1 MHTPQLYV
9 HRETESFAL
18 GLPDLGRTGW
28 IPLQILF
35 FVCKKLGFWR
45 NERKAMRLLEHQSKK
60 LLSSFGLVFTE
71 STPVK
76 AVGEV
81 RATVERVGLPAVLKA
96 QTPFGGRGN
105 AGAVRFA
112 ETMDQAVIAADA
124 LLRMNLRGTTV
135 DVISIEPR
143 LNYDSELYVGMT
155 WNTAAKLPV
164 ALLSLAGGVDVEA
177 ARIDQVARQPF
188 DPWTGLAPYKARG
201 LAAEVGLTGNILVGV
216 GEVLTKLS
224 QAFLTCDGITMEIN
238 PLVVTQVGAL
248 VGLDARAEIEDDAV
262 YRQRERLEQLGE
274 LTITAAGRPPTPLE
288 LEAQR
293 IDATD
298 HRGVAGRV
306 VEFDGD
312 LALLIGGGGASLT
325 VFDAIK
331 GHGGSPANYC
341 EVGGNPTEEKVAA
354 ITSLLLSKPGVRGM
368 AVIMNVV
375 NNTRADVI
383 ARGVLMGVEG
393 AGRKPAETISLFRVP
408 GNWEAE
414 AREIMEA
421 AGVEVHGREMSLD
434 AAARLAVERNRAHAA

>member
-1 MHTPQLYV
+1 
-9 HRETESFAL
+9 
-18 GLPDLGRTGW
+18 
-28 IPLQILF
+28 
-35 FVCKKLGFWR
+35 
-45 NERKAMRLLEHQSKK
+45 MRLLEHQSKK

-71 STPVK
+71 SISVNSM
-76 AVGEV
+76 AEV
-81 RATVERVGLPAVLKA
+81 RAAVEHVGLPTVLKA

-105 AGAVRFA
+105 IGAVKFA
-112 ETMDQAVIAADA
+112 ESADQAVIAAEA
-124 LLRMNLRGTTV
+124 LLGMDVRGTTV
-135 DVISIEPR
+135 EVISIEPK
-143 LNYDSELYVGMT
+143 LTYDCEFYVGIT
-155 WNTAAKLPV
+155 WDTVAKLPV
-164 ALLSLAGGVDVEA
+164 ALLSLAGGVEVESA
-177 ARIDQVARQPF
+177 QSDRLARQSF
-188 DPWTGLAPYKARG
+188 NPWTGLAPYKAREM
-201 LAAEVGLTGNILVGV
+201 AAESGLTGKTLVGV

-224 QAFLTCDGITMEIN
+224 QAFLACDGITMEIN
-238 PLVVTQVGAL
+238 PLVVTKDGVL
-248 VGLDARAEIEDDAV
+248 IGLDARVEIEDEAV
-262 YRQRERLEQLGE
+262 YRQQERLGLLGE
-274 LTITAAGRPPTPLE
+274 LTMTATGRPPTPLE

-293 IDATD
+293 IDETD

-331 GHGGSPANYC
+331 EHGGAPANYC

-383 ARGVLMGVEG
+383 ARGILMGVKA

-408 GNWEAE
+408 GNWGRE

-421 AGVEVHGREMSLD
+421 AGVEVYGREMSLD
-434 AAARLAVERNRAHAA
+434 AAARLAVERNRTHAS

>member
-1 MHTPQLYV
+1 
-9 HRETESFAL
+9 
-18 GLPDLGRTGW
+18 
-28 IPLQILF
+28 
-35 FVCKKLGFWR
+35 
-45 NERKAMRLLEHQSKK
+45 MRLLEHQSKK
-60 LLSSFGLVFTE
+60 LLSNFGLVFTE
-71 STPVK
+71 STPIDSMS
-76 AVGEV
+76 GV
-81 RATVERVGLPAVLKA
+81 RVTVERVGLPVVLKA

-112 ETMDQAVIAADA
+112 ETVDQAVVAAEA
-124 LLRMNLRGTTV
+124 LFGMDVRGTTV
-135 DVISIEPR
+135 EVISVEPK
-143 LNYDSELYVGMT
+143 LNYECEFYVGIT
-155 WNTAAKLPV
+155 WDTVAKLPV

-177 ARIDQVARQPF
+177 AQSDQVARGLF
-188 DPWTGLAPYKARG
+188 DPWTGLAPYKAREM
-201 LAAEVGLTGNILVGV
+201 AAKVGLRGKTLVGI
-216 GEVLTKLS
+216 GEVLAKLS
-224 QAFLTCDGITMEIN
+224 RAFLACDAVTMEIN
-238 PLVVTQVGAL
+238 PLVVIKDETL
-248 VGLDARAEIEDDAV
+248 IGLDARVEIEDEAV
-262 YRQRERLEQLGE
+262 YRQRERLEPLGE
-274 LTITAAGRPPTPLE
+274 LMMTATGRPPTSLE
-288 LEAQR
+288 LEAQH
-293 IDATD
+293 IDARD

-331 GHGGSPANYC
+331 AHGGSPANYC

-383 ARGVLMGVEG
+383 ARGVLMGV
-393 AGRKPAETISLFRVP
+393 AGVGQKPTDIISIFRVP

-421 AGVEVHGREMSLD
+421 AGVQVHGREVSLD

>member
-1 MHTPQLYV
+1 M
-9 HRETESFAL
+9 
-18 GLPDLGRTGW
+18 
-28 IPLQILF
+28 
-35 FVCKKLGFWR
+35 K
-45 NERKAMRLLEHQSKK
+45 LLEHQSKK

-71 STPVK
+71 STPVNSM
-76 AVGEV
+76 GEV
-81 RATVERVGLPAVLKA
+81 RATVERVGLPVVLKA

-105 AGAVRFA
+105 VGAVKFA
-112 ETMDQAVIAADA
+112 ETVDQAVIAADA
-124 LLRMNLRGTTV
+124 LFGMDVRGTTV
-135 DVISIEPR
+135 EIISIEPK
-143 LNYDSELYVGMT
+143 LSYDREFYVGIT
-155 WNTAAKLPV
+155 WDTVAKLPV
-164 ALLSLAGGVDVEA
+164 ALLSLAGGVDVESA
-177 ARIDQVARQPF
+177 QRDQVARQPF
-188 DPWTGLAPYKARG
+188 DPWTGLAPYKAREM
-201 LAAEVGLTGNILVGV
+201 AAEVRLTGKTLMGV
-216 GEVLTKLS
+216 GEILAKLS
-224 QAFLTCDGITMEIN
+224 QAFLACDGITMEIN
-238 PLVVTQVGAL
+238 PLVVTKESAL
-248 VGLDARAEIEDDAV
+248 IGLDARVEIEDEAV
-262 YRQRERLEQLGE
+262 YRQRERLEPLGE
-274 LTITAAGRPPTPLE
+274 LTMTAAGRPPTPLE

-331 GHGGSPANYC
+331 AHGGSPANYC

-354 ITSLLLSKPGVRGM
+354 ITSLLLSKPGVKGM

-383 ARGVLMGVEG
+383 ARGVLMGVEA

-408 GNWEAE
+408 GNWEGE

-434 AAARLAVERNRAHAA
+434 AAARLAVERNRTHVA

>member
-1 MHTPQLYV
+1 
-9 HRETESFAL
+9 
-18 GLPDLGRTGW
+18 
-28 IPLQILF
+28 
-35 FVCKKLGFWR
+35 
-45 NERKAMRLLEHQSKK
+45 MRLLEHQSKK
-60 LLSSFGLVFTE
+60 LLSNFGLAFTE
-71 STPVK
+71 STPVNSMS
-76 AVGEV
+76 GV
-81 RATVERVGLPAVLKA
+81 RATVERVGLPVVLKA

-105 AGAVRFA
+105 VGAVKFA
-112 ETMDQAVIAADA
+112 ETVDQAVVAAEVLFGMDV
-124 LLRMNLRGTTV
+124 RGTTV
-135 DVISIEPR
+135 EVISIEPK
-143 LNYDSELYVGMT
+143 LNYDREFYVGIT
-155 WNTAAKLPV
+155 WDTVAKLPV

-177 ARIDQVARQPF
+177 AQSDQVARQVF
-188 DPWTGLAPYKARG
+188 DPWTGLAPYKAREM
-201 LAAEVGLTGNILVGV
+201 AAIVGLRGKTLVGV

-224 QAFLTCDGITMEIN
+224 GAFLACDGITMEIN
-238 PLVVTQVGAL
+238 PLVVTKDEVL
-248 VGLDARAEIEDDAV
+248 IGLDARVEIEDESV
-262 YRQRERLEQLGE
+262 YRQRERLAPLGE
-274 LTITAAGRPPTPLE
+274 LTMTTAGRPPTPLE

-331 GHGGSPANYC
+331 AHGGNPANYC

-354 ITSLLLSKPGVRGM
+354 ITSLLLSKPGVKGM

-383 ARGVLMGVEG
+383 AHGVLMGVEAMG
-393 AGRKPAETISLFRVP
+393 KKPAETISLFRIP

-421 AGVEVHGREMSLD
+421 AGVEVHGREVSLD
-434 AAARLAVERNRAHAA
+434 AAARLAVERNRAHVA

>member
-1 MHTPQLYV
+1 
-9 HRETESFAL
+9 
-18 GLPDLGRTGW
+18 
-28 IPLQILF
+28 
-35 FVCKKLGFWR
+35 
-45 NERKAMRLLEHQSKK
+45 MRLLEHQSKK
-60 LLSSFGLVFTE
+60 LLSNFGLAFTR
-71 STPVK
+71 STPVESMDE
-76 AVGEV
+76 G
-81 RATVERVGLPAVLKA
+81 RATVERVGLPVVLKA

-112 ETMDQAVIAADA
+112 ETADQAVIAAKA
-124 LLRMNLRGTTV
+124 LFGMDLRGTTV

-143 LNYDSELYVGMT
+143 LNYDREFYVGIT
-155 WNTAAKLPV
+155 WDTVAKLPV
-164 ALLSLAGGVDVEA
+164 ALLSLAGGVDVESA
-177 ARIDQVARQPF
+177 QSDQVARQQF
-188 DPWTGLAPYKARG
+188 DPWTGLAPYKAREM
-201 LAAEVGLTGNILVGV
+201 AAGVGLTGKTLVGV
-216 GEVLTKLS
+216 GEVLAKLS
-224 QAFLTCDGITMEIN
+224 AAFLACDAVTMEIN
-238 PLVVTQVGAL
+238 PLVVTKAETL
-248 VGLDARAEIEDDAV
+248 IGLDARVEIEDEAV
-262 YRQRERLEQLGE
+262 YRQRERLEPLGE
-274 LTITAAGRPPTPLE
+274 LTMTATGRPPTPLE

-293 IDATD
+293 IDARD

-331 GHGGSPANYC
+331 AHGGSPANYC

-354 ITSLLLSKPGVRGM
+354 ITSLLLSKPDVRGM

-383 ARGVLMGVEG
+383 ARGVLMGVET

-421 AGVEVHGREMSLD
+421 AGVQVYGREVSLD
-434 AAARLAVERNRAHAA
+434 GAARLAVERNRAHAA

>member
-1 MHTPQLYV
+1 
-9 HRETESFAL
+9 
-18 GLPDLGRTGW
+18 
-28 IPLQILF
+28 
-35 FVCKKLGFWR
+35 
-45 NERKAMRLLEHQSKK
+45 MRLLEHQSKK
-60 LLSSFGLVFTE
+60 LLSNFGLVFTE
-71 STPVK
+71 STPVESMD
-76 AVGEV
+76 GV
-81 RATVERVGLPAVLKA
+81 RGTVERVGLPAVLKA

-105 AGAVRFA
+105 IGAVRFA
-112 ETMDQAVIAADA
+112 ESIDQAVIAADA
-124 LLRMNLRGTTV
+124 LLGMDLRGTTV
-135 DVISIEPR
+135 EVISIEPK
-143 LNYDSELYVGMT
+143 LNYEHEFYVGIT
-155 WNTAAKLPV
+155 WDTVAKLPV
-164 ALLSLAGGVDVEA
+164 ALLSFAGGVDVEA
-177 ARIDQVARQPF
+177 AQSDQVARQPF
-188 DPWTGLAPYKARG
+188 DPWTGLAPYKAREM
-201 LAAEVGLTGNILVGV
+201 AAEVGLTGKTLVGI
-216 GEVLTKLS
+216 GDVLTKLS
-224 QAFLTCDGITMEIN
+224 GAFLACDAITMEIN
-238 PLVVTQVGAL
+238 PLVVTKESAL
-248 VGLDARAEIEDDAV
+248 VGLDARVEIEAEAV
-262 YRQRERLEQLGE
+262 YRQRERLEPLGE
-274 LTITAAGRPPTPLE
+274 LTMTAAGRPPTPLE

-331 GHGGSPANYC
+331 AHGGNPANYC

-354 ITSLLLSKPGVRGM
+354 ITSLLLSKPGVKGM

-434 AAARLAVERNRAHAA
+434 AAARLAVERNRAHVA